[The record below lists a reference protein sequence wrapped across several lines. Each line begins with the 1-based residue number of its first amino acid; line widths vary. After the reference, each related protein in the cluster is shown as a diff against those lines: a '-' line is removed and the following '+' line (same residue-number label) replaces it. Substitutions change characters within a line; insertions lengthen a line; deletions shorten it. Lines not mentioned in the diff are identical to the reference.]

1 MARGV
6 RQGCQLSPIIFNLLI
21 ADLEEVMG
29 KIKWGGVNLGGKRI
43 YTLAYADDIVLLA
56 EQEDEMRSM
65 IVRLEEYL
73 DRKGLELNVEK
84 TKIMR
89 FRKGRRRIEKRD

>member
-1 MARGV
+1 
-6 RQGCQLSPIIFNLLI
+6 LLI

-29 KIKWGGVNLGGKRI
+29 KVKRGGVKLGGKRI

-89 FRKGRRRIEKRD
+89 FRKGRGRIEKREWR